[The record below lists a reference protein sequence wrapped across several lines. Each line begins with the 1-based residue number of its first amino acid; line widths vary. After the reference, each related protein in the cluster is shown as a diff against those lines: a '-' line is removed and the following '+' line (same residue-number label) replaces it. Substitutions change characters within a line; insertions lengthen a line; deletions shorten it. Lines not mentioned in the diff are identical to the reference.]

1 MSKRVRD
8 ILPILVILAG
18 LLVLLYPTISN
29 YLVEKNAT
37 RAVSSYDKSVAAM
50 SQEDREQMLADAHA
64 YNDALAASSGAGT
77 PVSEGGE
84 PAQVGE
90 TLAYEDLLNLNGDGM
105 MGYIIIPKMNV
116 ELPIYHGVEEKV
128 LQVGV
133 GHLSETS
140 LPVGGESTHA
150 ALSGHRGLPSAKLFT
165 DLDQME
171 EGDQFYIK
179 ILGETFAYE
188 VHSIETVL
196 PTETESL
203 AIQPGEDLVTLI
215 TCTPY
220 GINSHR
226 LLVHAHRIPYV
237 PEMEDEI
244 DSVGGFI
251 NIPLP
256 YLMLILGV
264 LVLGIM
270 LAVLRVR
277 SRREERRRA
286 ERLQALRARAAGAG
300 APEGPMGGQ
309 AGRTMGAAGAQR
321 GRRGGDGGGRHFSR

>member
-29 YLVEKNAT
+29 YLVEKNAS
-37 RAVSSYDKSVAAM
+37 RAVASYDATVVDM
-50 SQEDREQMLADAHA
+50 SQEDRERMLADAHA

-77 PVSEGGE
+77 PASEGGE

-116 ELPIYHGVEEKV
+116 ELPIYHTVEEKV

-133 GHLSETS
+133 GHMESSS
-140 LPVGGESTHA
+140 LPVGGPSTHA

-171 EGDQFYIK
+171 VGDQFYIK
-179 ILGETFAYE
+179 VLGETLAYE
-188 VHSIETVL
+188 VHEVETVL

-203 AIQPGEDLVTLI
+203 AIQAGEDLVTLI

-220 GINSHR
+220 GVNSHR

-256 YLMLILGV
+256 YLALLIALAA
-264 LVLGIM
+264 
-270 LAVLRVR
+270 LAVFVTVLKIRTMR
-277 SRREERRRA
+277 KDRREYA
-286 ERLQALRARAAGAG
+286 
-300 APEGPMGGQ
+300 
-309 AGRTMGAAGAQR
+309 R
-321 GRRGGDGGGRHFSR
+321 GRHSR

>member
-1 MSKRVRD
+1 MKRVRD
-8 ILPILVILAG
+8 ILPLLVILLG
-18 LLVLLYPTISN
+18 LCVLLYPTFSN
-29 YLVEKNAT
+29 FLVERNAT
-37 RAVSSYDKSVAAM
+37 RAVGRYEESVRDLSA
-50 SQEDREQMLADAHA
+50 EEREQMLAAAHA

-77 PVSEGGE
+77 PTSEGGE
-84 PAQVGE
+84 PAQAVE
-90 TLAYEDLLNLNGDGM
+90 AYEDLLNLNGDGM

-171 EGDQFYIK
+171 VGDQFYIK
-179 ILGETFAYE
+179 VLGETLAYE
-188 VHSIETVL
+188 VHEVETVL

-203 AIQPGEDLVTLI
+203 AIQAGEDLVTLI

-256 YLMLILGV
+256 YLALLIALAA
-264 LVLGIM
+264 
-270 LAVLRVR
+270 LAVFFIVLKVR
-277 SRREERRRA
+277 TNRKDKEAYSRGKH
-286 ERLQALRARAAGAG
+286 AR
-300 APEGPMGGQ
+300 
-309 AGRTMGAAGAQR
+309 
-321 GRRGGDGGGRHFSR
+321 

>member
-1 MSKRVRD
+1 MKRVRD

-29 YLVEKNAT
+29 FLVEQNAS
-37 RAVSSYDKSVAAM
+37 RAVASYDATAVDVG
-50 SQEDREQMLADAHA
+50 QEQREQMLADARA

-77 PVSEGGE
+77 SAPEGGE

-90 TLAYEDLLNLNGDGM
+90 DAYESLLNLNGDGM

-116 ELPIYHGVEEKV
+116 ELPIYHGVSERV
-128 LQVGV
+128 LQSGV
-133 GHLSETS
+133 GHMESSS

-171 EGDQFYIK
+171 IGDQFFIK
-179 ILGETFAYE
+179 VLGETLAYE
-188 VHSIETVL
+188 VHEVETVL

-203 AIQPGEDLVTLI
+203 AIQQGQDLVTLI

-226 LLVHAHRIPYV
+226 LLVHAHRVPYE
-237 PEMEDEI
+237 PQMEEAI
-244 DSVGGFI
+244 EQVGGFI

-256 YLMLILGV
+256 YLALIIA
-264 LVLGIM
+264 LVA
-270 LAVLRVR
+270 LAVFGIVFKVR
-277 SRREERRRA
+277 TMQRDRREDA
-286 ERLQALRARAAGAG
+286 H
-300 APEGPMGGQ
+300 
-309 AGRTMGAAGAQR
+309 GRNLA
-321 GRRGGDGGGRHFSR
+321 

>member
-1 MSKRVRD
+1 MSKRIRD
-8 ILPILVILAG
+8 ILPILVILVG

-29 YLVEKNAT
+29 FLVEQNAS
-37 RAVSSYDKSVAAM
+37 RSVASYDTTTADM
-50 SQEDREQMLADAHA
+50 SQEQREQMLADAHA

-77 PVSEGGE
+77 PASEGGE

-90 TLAYEDLLNLNGDGM
+90 DAYESLLNLNGDCM

-116 ELPIYHGVEEKV
+116 ELPIYHTVDERV

-133 GHLSETS
+133 GHMESSS

-171 EGDQFYIK
+171 AGDQFYIK
-179 ILGETFAYE
+179 VLGETLAYE
-188 VHSIETVL
+188 VHDVETVL

-203 AIQPGEDLVTLI
+203 AIQQGQDLVTLI

-237 PEMEDEI
+237 PEMDDAI

-256 YLMLILGV
+256 YLALI
-264 LVLGIM
+264 IA
-270 LAVLRVR
+270 LAVLAVFVIALRVR
-277 SRREERRRA
+277 T
-286 ERLQALRARAAGAG
+286 ARND
-300 APEGPMGGQ
+300 
-309 AGRTMGAAGAQR
+309 
-321 GRRGGDGGGRHFSR
+321 RRGYARGKHAR

>member
-1 MSKRVRD
+1 MKRVRD
-8 ILPILVILAG
+8 ILPLLVILAG

-29 YLVEKNAT
+29 FLIEQNAS
-37 RAVSSYDKSVAAM
+37 RAVASYDAATVDLG
-50 SQEDREQMLADAHA
+50 QEEREQMLAEARA
-64 YNDALAASSGAGT
+64 YNEALAASSGVGT
-77 PVSEGGE
+77 PASEGGE

-90 TLAYEDLLNLNGDGM
+90 TLAYESLLNLNGDGM

-116 ELPIYHGVEEKV
+116 ELPIYHTVEERV

-133 GHLSETS
+133 GHMESSS

-171 EGDQFYIK
+171 VGDQFYIK
-179 ILGETFAYE
+179 VLGETLAYE
-188 VHSIETVL
+188 VHEVETVL
-196 PTETESL
+196 PTQTESL
-203 AIQPGEDLVTLI
+203 AIQPGQDLVTLI

-256 YLMLILGV
+256 YLALIIALAA
-264 LVLGIM
+264 
-270 LAVLRVR
+270 LAVFVTVLKIRTMR
-277 SRREERRRA
+277 KDRREYA
-286 ERLQALRARAAGAG
+286 
-300 APEGPMGGQ
+300 
-309 AGRTMGAAGAQR
+309 R
-321 GRRGGDGGGRHFSR
+321 GRHSR

>member
-1 MSKRVRD
+1 MRRVRD
-8 ILPILVILAG
+8 ILPLLVIIAG
-18 LLVLLYPTISN
+18 LCILLYPTVSN
-29 YLVEKNAT
+29 FLVERNAT
-37 RAVSSYDKSVAAM
+37 RVVARYDATLEDM

-77 PVSEGGE
+77 PASEGGE

-90 TLAYEDLLNLNGDGM
+90 TLAYDDLLNLNGDGM
-105 MGYIIIPKMNV
+105 MGYLIIPKMNV
-116 ELPIYHGVEEKV
+116 ELPIYHTVEERV
-128 LQVGV
+128 LQSGV
-133 GHLSETS
+133 GHMESSS

-171 EGDQFYIK
+171 VGDQFYIK
-179 ILGETFAYE
+179 VLGETLAYE
-188 VHSIETVL
+188 VHEVETVL

-226 LLVHAHRIPYV
+226 LLVHAHRIPYE
-237 PEMEDEI
+237 PQMEEAI
-244 DSVGGFI
+244 EQVGGFI

-256 YLMLILGV
+256 YLALI
-264 LVLGIM
+264 IA
-270 LAVLRVR
+270 LAVLAVFVIVLKVR
-277 SRREERRRA
+277 TMRRDRREY
-286 ERLQALRARAAGAG
+286 ARGKHA
-300 APEGPMGGQ
+300 
-309 AGRTMGAAGAQR
+309 R
-321 GRRGGDGGGRHFSR
+321 

>member
-1 MSKRVRD
+1 MRKRVRD

-29 YLVEKNAT
+29 YLVEKNAS
-37 RAVSSYDKSVAAM
+37 RAVASYDASTVNLD
-50 SQEDREQMLADAHA
+50 QEEREQMLADAHA

-77 PVSEGGE
+77 LASEGGE

-116 ELPIYHGVEEKV
+116 ELPIYHTVEERV

-133 GHLSETS
+133 GHMESSS

-171 EGDQFYIK
+171 AGDQFYIK
-179 ILGETFAYE
+179 VLGETLAYE
-188 VHSIETVL
+188 VHEVETVL

-203 AIQPGEDLVTLI
+203 AIQRGQDLVTLI

-226 LLVHAHRIPYV
+226 LLVHAHRIPYE
-237 PEMEDEI
+237 PQMEEAI
-244 DSVGGFI
+244 EQVGGFI

-256 YLMLILGV
+256 YLALMIA
-264 LVLGIM
+264 
-270 LAVLRVR
+270 LAVLAVFLVVLKVR
-277 SRREERRRA
+277 ASRKEREEY
-286 ERLQALRARAAGAG
+286 ARGKHT
-300 APEGPMGGQ
+300 
-309 AGRTMGAAGAQR
+309 R
-321 GRRGGDGGGRHFSR
+321 

>member
-29 YLVEKNAT
+29 YLVEKNAS
-37 RAVSSYDKSVAAM
+37 RAVASYDASTVDLD
-50 SQEDREQMLADAHA
+50 QEDREQMLADAHA
-64 YNDALAASSGAGT
+64 YNDALAASSGAGA
-77 PVSEGGE
+77 PASEGGE

-90 TLAYEDLLNLNGDGM
+90 TLSYEDLLNLNGNGM
-105 MGYIIIPKMNV
+105 MGYLIIPKMNV

-140 LPVGGESTHA
+140 LPVGGESTHV

-171 EGDQFYIK
+171 VGDQFYIK
-179 ILGETFAYE
+179 VLGETLAYE
-188 VHSIETVL
+188 VHEVETVL

-226 LLVHAHRIPYV
+226 LLVHAHRIPYE
-237 PEMEDEI
+237 PQMEEAI
-244 DSVGGFI
+244 EQVGGFI

-256 YLMLILGV
+256 YLALIIALAA
-264 LVLGIM
+264 
-270 LAVLRVR
+270 LAVFVIVLRIR
-277 SRREERRRA
+277 TARNDRREY
-286 ERLQALRARAAGAG
+286 ARGKHA
-300 APEGPMGGQ
+300 
-309 AGRTMGAAGAQR
+309 R
-321 GRRGGDGGGRHFSR
+321 

>member
-1 MSKRVRD
+1 MSKHVRD

-29 YLVEKNAT
+29 YLVEKNAS
-37 RAVSSYDKSVAAM
+37 RAVASYDEATVDLD
-50 SQEDREQMLADAHA
+50 QEEREQMLADAHA
-64 YNDALAASSGAGT
+64 YNDALAASSGVGT
-77 PVSEGGE
+77 PASEGGE

-90 TLAYEDLLNLNGDGM
+90 TLAYEDLLNLNGNGM
-105 MGYIIIPKMNV
+105 MGYLIIPKMNV
-116 ELPIYHGVEEKV
+116 ELPIYHTVEERV

-133 GHLSETS
+133 GHMESSS

-171 EGDQFYIK
+171 VGDQFYIK
-179 ILGETFAYE
+179 VLGETLAYE
-188 VHSIETVL
+188 VHEVETVL

-203 AIQPGEDLVTLI
+203 AIQRGQDLVTLI

-226 LLVHAHRIPYV
+226 LLVHAHRIPYE
-237 PEMEDEI
+237 PQMEEAI
-244 DSVGGFI
+244 EQVGGFI

-256 YLMLILGV
+256 YLALMVALAA
-264 LVLGIM
+264 
-270 LAVLRVR
+270 LAVFLVVLKVR
-277 SRREERRRA
+277 SNRKDREGY
-286 ERLQALRARAAGAG
+286 ARGKHA
-300 APEGPMGGQ
+300 
-309 AGRTMGAAGAQR
+309 R
-321 GRRGGDGGGRHFSR
+321 

>member
-29 YLVEKNAT
+29 YLVEKNAS
-37 RAVSSYDKSVAAM
+37 RAVASYDATAVDM
-50 SQEDREQMLADAHA
+50 GQEQREQMLADARA
-64 YNDALAASSGAGT
+64 YNDALAASSGAT
-77 PVSEGGE
+77 PQAPEGGE

-90 TLAYEDLLNLNGDGM
+90 DAYESLLNLNGDGM

-116 ELPIYHGVEEKV
+116 ELPIYHTVEERV
-128 LQVGV
+128 LQSGV
-133 GHLSETS
+133 GHMESSS
-140 LPVGGESTHA
+140 LPVGGPSTHA

-179 ILGETFAYE
+179 ILGETLAYE
-188 VHSIETVL
+188 VHDVETVL

-203 AIQPGEDLVTLI
+203 AIQAGEDLVTLI

-226 LLVHAHRIPYV
+226 LLVHAHRIPYE
-237 PEMEDEI
+237 PQMEEAI
-244 DSVGGFI
+244 EQVGGFI

-256 YLMLILGV
+256 YLLLMIA
-264 LVLGIM
+264 
-270 LAVLRVR
+270 LAVLAVFFIVLKVR
-277 SRREERRRA
+277 TNRKDKEAYSRGKH
-286 ERLQALRARAAGAG
+286 AR
-300 APEGPMGGQ
+300 
-309 AGRTMGAAGAQR
+309 
-321 GRRGGDGGGRHFSR
+321 

>member
-29 YLVEKNAT
+29 FLIEQNAS
-37 RAVSSYDKSVAAM
+37 RAVASYDAATVDLG
-50 SQEDREQMLADAHA
+50 QEERERLLAEAHA
-64 YNDALAASSGAGT
+64 YNEALAASSGAT
-77 PVSEGGE
+77 PQAPEGGE
-84 PAQVGE
+84 PAQAVE
-90 TLAYEDLLNLNGDGM
+90 AYEDLLNLNGDGM

-116 ELPIYHGVEEKV
+116 ELPVYHGVEEKV

-179 ILGETFAYE
+179 ILGETLAYE

-237 PEMEDEI
+237 PEMADEI

-256 YLMLILGV
+256 YLLLMIA
-264 LVLGIM
+264 
-270 LAVLRVR
+270 LAVLAVFFIVLKVR
-277 SRREERRRA
+277 TNRKDKEAYSRGKH
-286 ERLQALRARAAGAG
+286 AR
-300 APEGPMGGQ
+300 
-309 AGRTMGAAGAQR
+309 
-321 GRRGGDGGGRHFSR
+321 

>member
-1 MSKRVRD
+1 MKRVRD
-8 ILPILVILAG
+8 ILPVLVILAG

-29 YLVEKNAT
+29 YLIEQNAS
-37 RAVSSYDKSVAAM
+37 RAVASYDQATVDLSA
-50 SQEDREQMLADAHA
+50 QEREQMLARAHA
-64 YNDALAASSGAGT
+64 YNDALAASSGAPT
-77 PVSEGGE
+77 ASEGGE
-84 PAQVGE
+84 PAQAVE
-90 TLAYEDLLNLNGDGM
+90 AYEDLLNLNGDGM
-105 MGYIIIPKMNV
+105 MGYLIIPKMNV

-179 ILGETFAYE
+179 ILGETLAYE

-256 YLMLILGV
+256 YLLFMIA
-264 LVLGIM
+264 
-270 LAVLRVR
+270 LAVLAVFFIVLKVR
-277 SRREERRRA
+277 TNRKDKEAYSRGKH
-286 ERLQALRARAAGAG
+286 AR
-300 APEGPMGGQ
+300 
-309 AGRTMGAAGAQR
+309 
-321 GRRGGDGGGRHFSR
+321 

>member
-1 MSKRVRD
+1 MRKRVRD

-29 YLVEKNAT
+29 YLVEQNAS
-37 RAVSSYDKSVAAM
+37 RAVASYDATVVDM
-50 SQEDREQMLADAHA
+50 GQEQREQMLADART
-64 YNDALAASSGAGT
+64 YNDALAAFSGASQQA
-77 PVSEGGE
+77 PEGGE

-90 TLAYEDLLNLNGDGM
+90 PLAYEDLLNLNGDGM
-105 MGYIIIPKMNV
+105 IGYIIIPKMNV
-116 ELPIYHGVEEKV
+116 ELPIYHTVEERV

-133 GHLSETS
+133 GHMESSS

-171 EGDQFYIK
+171 AGDQFFIK
-179 ILGETFAYE
+179 VLGETLAYE
-188 VHSIETVL
+188 VHEVETVL

-203 AIQPGEDLVTLI
+203 AIQQGQDLVTLI

-226 LLVHAHRIPYV
+226 LLVHAHRIPYE
-237 PEMEDEI
+237 PQMEESI
-244 DSVGGFI
+244 EQVGGFI

-256 YLMLILGV
+256 YLALLIALAA
-264 LVLGIM
+264 
-270 LAVLRVR
+270 LAVFVTVFKIRTVR
-277 SRREERRRA
+277 KDRREDAYGRN
-286 ERLQALRARAAGAG
+286 LR
-300 APEGPMGGQ
+300 
-309 AGRTMGAAGAQR
+309 
-321 GRRGGDGGGRHFSR
+321 

>member
-1 MSKRVRD
+1 MRKRVRD

-29 YLVEKNAT
+29 YLVEKNAS
-37 RAVSSYDKSVAAM
+37 RAVASYDATAVDM
-50 SQEDREQMLADAHA
+50 GQEQREQMLADARA
-64 YNDALAASSGAGT
+64 YNDALAASSGVGT
-77 PVSEGGE
+77 PASEGGE

-116 ELPIYHGVEEKV
+116 ELPIYHTVEERV

-133 GHLSETS
+133 GHMESSS

-171 EGDQFYIK
+171 VGDQFYIK
-179 ILGETFAYE
+179 VLGETLAYE
-188 VHSIETVL
+188 VHEVETVL

-203 AIQPGEDLVTLI
+203 AIQQGQDLVTLI

-226 LLVHAHRIPYV
+226 LLVHAHRIPYE
-237 PEMEDEI
+237 PQMEEAI
-244 DSVGGFI
+244 EQVGGFI

-256 YLMLILGV
+256 YLALLIALAA
-264 LVLGIM
+264 
-270 LAVLRVR
+270 LAVFVTVLKIRTMR
-277 SRREERRRA
+277 KDRREY
-286 ERLQALRARAAGAG
+286 ARGKHA
-300 APEGPMGGQ
+300 
-309 AGRTMGAAGAQR
+309 R
-321 GRRGGDGGGRHFSR
+321 